1 MFGETYDSGGL
12 HMTARRAR
20 SGVALAIAA
29 LVCACLAGTAA
40 ARVDA
45 HGAKAATAVKV
56 AFIYS
61 KTGGLSA
68 FGQEEYD
75 GFQAGLAYTKGK
87 CGNYTISPTYVD
99 DATDPATAVNAFKS
113 AVGQGIKIVAGTASS
128 GIALQLAPL
137 AAQNSVLYIA
147 GASAAD
153 AITGVNRNTFRAGR
167 QTLQDVLDAANIF
180 PPKSTG
186 KKVEVFAEDTAFGAG
201 NVAAVQQIF
210 GSKGHTVAKILS
222 PFGAADLTPYAQQLK
237 NSGADAAFVAWANT
251 TNSTAMWQA
260 LQQQGVPKQTTIITG
275 LANREAYDAI
285 GPLVQGVTLISHY
298 VYQAPKNAVNTYMTK
313 WLAKNKLGV
322 PNIFTPD
329 GFVTA
334 QMICQALKKG
344 GTDTSKQISA
354 LEGYQFLAPKGKQRI
369 RPQDHAM
376 LQPMFQVQLVPGN
389 GGHYNVKV
397 LKTIS
402 AGNVQPPV
410 TPFK

>member
-1 MFGETYDSGGL
+1 
-12 HMTARRAR
+12 MTGRWTRGAMLVGA
-20 SGVALAIAA
+20 AA
-29 LVCACLAGTAA
+29 LVAAALAGTAA

-45 HGAKAATAVKV
+45 GQAKTVNV

-87 CGNYTISPTYVD
+87 CGGYTIKPTYID

-113 AVGQGIKIVAGTASS
+113 EVGQGVKIVAGTASS
-128 GIALQLAPL
+128 GIAVQLGAL
-137 AAQNSVLYIA
+137 AAQNDVLYIA

-153 AITGVNRNTFRAGR
+153 VITGLNRNTFRAGR
-167 QTLQDVLDAANIF
+167 QTLQDVEDAAGIF
-180 PPKSTG
+180 PPKTQ
-186 KKVEVFAEDTAFGAG
+186 KKVVVFAEDTAFGAG
-201 NVAAVQQIF
+201 NVAAVQAIF
-210 GSKGHTVAKILS
+210 GGRGHKVTKILS

-237 NSGADAAFVAWANT
+237 NADADAAFVAWANT
-251 TNSTAMWQA
+251 TNAAAMWQS
-260 LQQQGVPKQTTIITG
+260 LQQQGVSKQTTIVTG
-275 LANREAYDAI
+275 LANRASYDAI
-285 GPLVQGVTLISHY
+285 GPLVQGVTLLSHY
-298 VYQAPKNAVNTYMTK
+298 VYQAPKNKVNTYLVK
-313 WLAKNKLGV
+313 WMAKNRHSV
-322 PNIFTPD
+322 PDLFTPD

-334 QMICQALKKG
+334 QMICRAVAKG
-344 GTDTSKQISA
+344 GTDTAKQISA

-376 LQPMFQVQLVPGN
+376 QQPMFQVQLVPRG
-389 GGHYNVKV
+389 GGHYGVKV
-397 LKTIS
+397 TKTLS

>member
-1 MFGETYDSGGL
+1 
-12 HMTARRAR
+12 MTGRRTR
-20 SGVALAIAA
+20 GGVALAIAA
-29 LVCACLAGTAA
+29 FVCACLAGTAA

-45 HGAKAATAVKV
+45 QGARAAKSVNV
-56 AFIYS
+56 AFIYP

-68 FGQEEYD
+68 FGQEEFD
-75 GFQAGLAYTKGK
+75 GFRAGLAYVNGK
-87 CGNYTISPTYVD
+87 CGGYTINPTFID
-99 DATDPATAVNAFKS
+99 DATDPATAIAAFKS
-113 AVGQGIKIVAGTASS
+113 AVGQGTKIVAGTGSS

-137 AAQNSVLYIA
+137 AAQNNILYIA
-147 GASAAD
+147 GAAASD
-153 AITGVNRNTFRAGR
+153 AITGLNRNTFRAGR
-167 QTLQDVLDAANIF
+167 QTLQDVEDAANIF

-186 KKVEVFAEDTAFGAG
+186 KKVVVFAEDTAFGAG
-201 NVAAVQQIF
+201 NFAAVSAIF
-210 GSKGHTVAKILS
+210 GSKGHTVSKILS

-251 TNSTAMWQA
+251 TNSAAMWQA
-260 LQQQGVPKQTTIITG
+260 LQQQGVPAKLDIITG
-275 LANREAYDAI
+275 LANRESYDAL
-285 GPLVQGVTLISHY
+285 GPLVQGITLVSHY

-344 GTDTSKQISA
+344 GTDTAKQISA
-354 LEGYQFLAPKGKQRI
+354 LEGYQFLAPKGKQRV

-389 GGHYNVKV
+389 GGHFNVKV
-397 LKTIS
+397 KKTIS
-402 AGNVQPPV
+402 AGNVQPPI

>member
-1 MFGETYDSGGL
+1 
-12 HMTARRAR
+12 MTGRWTR
-20 SGVALAIAA
+20 SGAALALVALAG
-29 LVCACLAGTAA
+29 ACLAGTAA

-45 HGAKAATAVKV
+45 HGATRATTVDV
-56 AFIYS
+56 AFIYP
-61 KTGGLSA
+61 KTGGLAA

-75 GFQAGLAYTKGK
+75 GFRAGLAYTKGK
-87 CGNYTISPTYVD
+87 CGNYTINPTYID
-99 DATDPATAVNAFKS
+99 DATDPATAINAFKS
-113 AVGQGIKIVAGTASS
+113 AVGQGTKIVAGTGSS

-137 AAQNSVLYIA
+137 AAQNNVLYIA
-147 GASAAD
+147 GPAAAD
-153 AITGVNRNTFRAGR
+153 AITGLNRNTFRAGR

-201 NVAAVQQIF
+201 NVAAVQAIF

-251 TNSTAMWQA
+251 TNSAAMWQA
-260 LQQQGVPKQTTIITG
+260 LQQQGVSKQMDLITG
-275 LANREAYDAI
+275 LANRESYDAL
-285 GPLVQGVTLISHY
+285 GPLVQGVTLVSHY
-298 VYQAPKNAVNTYMTK
+298 VYQAPKNVVNTYMTK

-322 PNIFTPD
+322 PNLFTPD

-354 LEGYQFLAPKGKQRI
+354 LEGWQFLAPKGKQRI

-376 LQPMFQVQLVPGN
+376 LQPMFQVQLVN
-389 GGHYNVKV
+389 GSGSHFVVKV
-397 LKTIS
+397 KKTVS